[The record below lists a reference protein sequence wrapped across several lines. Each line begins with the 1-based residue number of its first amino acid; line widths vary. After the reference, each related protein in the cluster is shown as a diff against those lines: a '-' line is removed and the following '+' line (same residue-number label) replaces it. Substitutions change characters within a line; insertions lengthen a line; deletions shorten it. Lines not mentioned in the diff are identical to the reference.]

1 MARTWKASKAR
12 IKRDIAEANKHFEA
26 LTVERHRV
34 IGLDKP
40 LEYREQIID
49 AAYLMMQAR
58 DLLNHANS
66 YKPAAGKPWESE
78 GAIRNYKFNKKESDD
93 KYNQYLELKEKII
106 KSWPFSS
113 EIVICDIKAVYKAA
127 I

>member
-1 MARTWKASKAR
+1 MTKTWRAGKAR
-12 IKRDIAEANKHFEA
+12 IKQDIAEAHKHFEA
-26 LTVERHRV
+26 VTAERHRV

-49 AAYLMMQAR
+49 ATCLMIQAR
-58 DLLNHANS
+58 DLLDYANG
-66 YKPAAGKPWESE
+66 YKPSAGKPWESE
-78 GAIRNYKFNKKESDD
+78 GALRNYRYNKKESDN
-93 KYNQYLELKEKII
+93 KYRQYLELKDKII

-113 EIVICDIKAVYKAA
+113 EIVVRDIKEAYKAA